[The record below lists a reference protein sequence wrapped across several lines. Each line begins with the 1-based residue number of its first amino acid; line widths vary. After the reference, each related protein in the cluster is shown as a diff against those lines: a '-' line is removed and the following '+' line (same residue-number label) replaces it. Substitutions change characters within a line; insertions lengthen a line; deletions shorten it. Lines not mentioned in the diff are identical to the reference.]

1 MPIELIL
8 GIEDMRRIGLI
19 VVIVVVQVLPAV
31 PKRVTESR
39 RGDILDIRINC
50 SDGLVYLSGGP
61 LIAAVNVVWSTLPN
75 QGILRFSALPVG
87 VQTVCQSGDPRFSTP
102 NIGVD
107 TCPVFSAVA
116 VDFPRTI
123 RRRCSVCLVL
133 HHRR

>member
-87 VQTVCQSGDPRFSTP
+87 VQTVCQSGDPRFSTA
-102 NIGVD
+102 NVGVD

-116 VDFPRTI
+116 VDLPRTI

>member
-39 RGDILDIRINC
+39 RCDILDIRINC

-75 QGILRFSALPVG
+75 QSILRFSALPVG
-87 VQTVCQSGDPRFSTP
+87 VQTVG
-102 NIGVD
+102 
-107 TCPVFSAVA
+107 
-116 VDFPRTI
+116 
-123 RRRCSVCLVL
+123 
-133 HHRR
+133 